1 MSDYISKERVKDV
14 IDFAQGLY
22 YSENYGLFTP
32 WLSNQLLQNLNN
44 NPRIP
49 TFNKICEALSEYKQ
63 NEKNLQ
69 GYTEFM
75 TQFDMIF
82 KRTLYSYVNVLAFD
96 LDLTCVNAFTEED
109 YQSDLYKEDKKRV
122 YNFLDNFKYKKEFK
136 EVLVEVLAHETDF
149 VWYRKTKWGNKGMK
163 FALQTMPQDY
173 CLLTGKWEKGLLWD
187 FDFNYFL
194 QPGTDLDGYDPSLAK
209 TYKRVFEDIKNSI
222 NYRPTNPLNNRTG
235 QFAYW
240 AQTSPENGAWA
251 FKWNPNN
258 FAQVPFLAPFLK
270 NAIRNDEIEK
280 LQYDKDIIA
289 ASAILAGEIRLFD
302 NAKSGTKAN
311 QFAIDPVT
319 LGSFM
324 GKAKE
329 GLGRQ
334 IKLGAL
340 PTENTKYYQFND
352 NNSSMYQDQLST
364 SAGVG
369 SGVSRIIYSSDR
381 MSNAEIEAG
390 ITDQY
395 NTMSSMYYQFENF
408 LDYYVNQLTK
418 KYKFKFHFSGCSY
431 SFDREKRFDRIC
443 KLADKGLVLN
453 QSMWASA
460 MGIEPQIFER
470 SLEESKYSD
479 WINKFST
486 LMLNSNTTGQNS
498 PGRPKKDDIDLSES
512 GQMNRD
518 VESNI

>member
-194 QPGTDLDGYDPSLAK
+194 
-209 TYKRVFEDIKNSI
+209 I
-222 NYRPTNPLNNRTG
+222 PT
-235 QFAYW
+235 
-240 AQTSPENGAWA
+240 
-251 FKWNPNN
+251 
-258 FAQVPFLAPFLK
+258 
-270 NAIRNDEIEK
+270 IEH
-280 LQYDKDIIA
+280 
-289 ASAILAGEIRLFD
+289 
-302 NAKSGTKAN
+302 
-311 QFAIDPVT
+311 
-319 LGSFM
+319 
-324 GKAKE
+324 
-329 GLGRQ
+329 
-334 IKLGAL
+334 
-340 PTENTKYYQFND
+340 
-352 NNSSMYQDQLST
+352 
-364 SAGVG
+364 
-369 SGVSRIIYSSDR
+369 
-381 MSNAEIEAG
+381 
-390 ITDQY
+390 
-395 NTMSSMYYQFENF
+395 
-408 LDYYVNQLTK
+408 
-418 KYKFKFHFSGCSY
+418 FH
-431 SFDREKRFDRIC
+431 
-443 KLADKGLVLN
+443 
-453 QSMWASA
+453 
-460 MGIEPQIFER
+460 
-470 SLEESKYSD
+470 
-479 WINKFST
+479 
-486 LMLNSNTTGQNS
+486 
-498 PGRPKKDDIDLSES
+498 
-512 GQMNRD
+512 
-518 VESNI
+518 